1 VPRGGTVALLKG
13 RPMSDNRDAAHDDP
27 DGPAGPL
34 MLTPRRPGEV
44 PHGREMSTLL
54 DDFHHVY
61 WQMLEQRRGFVDPL
75 PADLRVSTGLAELA
89 LGAVLIDRLQSLRWQ
104 TMVDVLAAG
113 GTWGECTAAM
123 GLTEQP
129 PQSVT
134 TRLQAWATAQREHGL
149 LSDDDH
155 RRIVELAASAGAAE
169 QLQRAKHVQRTSDQQ
184 ETDRG

>member
-1 VPRGGTVALLKG
+1 
-13 RPMSDNRDAAHDDP
+13 MSENCDAAHDDP

-34 MLTPRRPGEV
+34 MLTPRRPEEV

-61 WQMLEQRRGFVDPL
+61 WQMLEQRRGFADPC
-75 PADLRVSTGLAELA
+75 R
-89 LGAVLIDRLQSLRWQ
+89 R
-104 TMVDVLAAG
+104 
-113 GTWGECTAAM
+113 
-123 GLTEQP
+123 
-129 PQSVT
+129 
-134 TRLQAWATAQREHGL
+134 TRRDHGL

-169 QLQRAKHVQRTSDQQ
+169 QMLRAKHVQRTSDQQ